1 MCAHEPTDSCYP
13 VSSWFERRWA
23 VLVVI
28 KPDVA
33 RVISPVRTFT
43 PFSQSQSDVWQLF
56 TYFLWDWLSM
66 PGSIKPCEFACSHS
80 LYCDMVGKRNEWPNG
95 EKMKR
100 ERGTQ
105 TNEWVSWTVMRCFIH
120 AIGKLLFCL
129 LEATGRSDLL
139 YFSLPE
145 TGQVSWLLT
154 LQHYQ
159 RFPVWWTLS
168 LIGPPIS
175 NSAWETEKV
184 LNCLITNVNLCFLF
198 AARDPDDRPRDCR
211 VWQRAGHTTCCPT
224 AVWCML
230 GSCLLQVTTQDLS

>member
-1 MCAHEPTDSCYP
+1 MTWWE
-13 VSSWFERRWA
+13 
-23 VLVVI
+23 
-28 KPDVA
+28 
-33 RVISPVRTFT
+33 
-43 PFSQSQSDVWQLF
+43 
-56 TYFLWDWLSM
+56 
-66 PGSIKPCEFACSHS
+66 
-80 LYCDMVGKRNEWPNG
+80 KRNKWPNG

-105 TNEWVSWTVMRCFIH
+105 TNECVSWTVMRCFID
-120 AIGKLLFCL
+120 AIGNLLFCL
-129 LEATGRSDLL
+129 LESTGRSDFL

-145 TGQVSWLLT
+145 TGQVSCLLT

-159 RFPVWWTLS
+159 RFTVWWTPS